1 MNGGN
6 LLIKNVGQLIT
17 CAGGLKKG
25 RMMGEIGIMN
35 GVDIVCEGGQI
46 IYIDKAFNSVSKDIE
61 AGQVI
66 DASGKVVMP
75 GFIDCHTHL
84 IFGGDRLKDWK
95 ARMAGVTY
103 QEIAQASGGIMSTV
117 RATRSETDE
126 SLYESSLNRIKR
138 MIRDGTTSCEIKSGY
153 GLNLESEIKILK
165 IANRIKNEGILDVAI
180 TFLGAHAIPTEYKEK
195 RQEYIELL
203 TEEMIPKVARNKLAE
218 FCDVF
223 CDEGY
228 FSVEEGR
235 RILLKGKEYGL
246 LPKIHAD
253 ELTYCGGAE
262 LAAEVGAVSA
272 EHLLCISDNGIKALA
287 ENEVIAVL
295 LPTTSFFLKDRIPPV
310 RRMIDQDTVIALGSD
325 YNPGTSYCSSM
336 ILVIGLACYYYKMS
350 VEEAITASTIN
361 AAFAINRGNLLG
373 SIEIGKQADM
383 LIFNIPSYE
392 YLVYQF
398 AINRPSIIIKKGK
411 ILYKE

>member
-6 LLIKNVGQLIT
+6 LLIKNIGQLIT

-25 RMMGEIGIMN
+25 KMMGEIGIMN

-46 IYIDKAFNSVSKDIE
+46 IYIGKAFSASKNIE
-61 AGQVI
+61 KGQVI

-95 ARMAGVTY
+95 ARMAGITY

-262 LAAEVGAVSA
+262 LAAEVGAISA

-295 LPTTSFFLKDRIPPV
+295 LPTTSFFLKDKIAPV

-373 SIEIGKQADM
+373 SIEIGKQADI

-398 AINRPSIIIKKGK
+398 AMNRPSIIIKKGK